1 MKTFKLMI
9 AGLGIAIAAV
19 PGVASAQPWQSVSAR
34 QANLDHRIDQGV
46 RSGQLN
52 RAEAKRLRNEFRGL
66 VRLEQ
71 RYRAGGLNQ
80 WERRDLNR
88 RFDALSAKVRYERR
102 DRDHRGDHR
111 RR

>member
-1 MKTFKLMI
+1 MKNLKLMI
-9 AGLGIAIAAV
+9 AGIGIAVAAV
-19 PGVASAQPWQSVSAR
+19 PTVASAQPWQSINAR
-34 QANLDHRIDQGV
+34 QASLDQRIDMGV
-46 RSGQLN
+46 RSGQLSRN
-52 RAEAKRLRNEFRGL
+52 EAQRLRTEYRGL

-88 RFDALSAKVRYERR
+88 RFDALSAKIRYERH
-102 DRDHRGDHR
+102 DRNGR